1 MDWDGDI
8 AAGQVLDVP
17 YLMHFSSPSE
27 INGIIL
33 LGVQLCGNN
42 GDEYVIILLQITILH
57 KLLLILLMCLVLLTF
72 FYHPYLMILW
82 HEILICT

>member
-42 GDEYVIILLQITILH
+42 GDEYVIILQITILH
-57 KLLLILLMCLVLLTF
+57 KLLAKVLRFL
-72 FYHPYLMILW
+72 
-82 HEILICT
+82 

>member
-27 INGIIL
+27 INGVIL

-42 GDEYVIILLQITILH
+42 GVAFQRNQRLLQSFLDS
-57 KLLLILLMCLVLLTF
+57 
-72 FYHPYLMILW
+72 
-82 HEILICT
+82 